1 MFCRCVTDFATLYL
15 LHWEF
20 RKNQGLDAEFYED
33 VSIGDVGALVERTVV
48 PDIWWP
54 STGSEEG
61 GPMEYFNS
69 TGIVK
74 EWNHF
79 YIRLSGFIHIPD
91 AGQYTFYLAAD
102 DGATLYIDGVR
113 VLDNTG
119 VHGMAV
125 EQSPLWLSGGYHQL
139 QVNMQQNVGDR
150 GLQLEGTWHLH

>member
-1 MFCRCVTDFATLYL
+1 MLVYNFECCIYTNLYFDLFMLCVNTTTSVINTNVFFDLTDV
-15 LHWEF
+15 
-20 RKNQGLDAEFYED
+20 Q
-33 VSIGDVGALVERTVV
+33 V

-150 GLQLEGTWHLH
+150 GLQLEGRWHLH